1 MLQNLHMSWKTGD
14 IQLASI
20 HDHGNPVRVLA
31 QVRQL
36 FRLSFPARSF
46 SLVADAFN
54 LTRHLYNG
62 RFPGYGP
69 CTTEYHDFSHVLDV
83 FAATAR
89 LLDGRMIEGGKA
101 SPEAAADLLI
111 ASLLHDSG
119 YILES
124 EDKGGTGAKYTRTH
138 VGRSA
143 AFVARNA
150 STFHLDANRADSIGR
165 TILGTD
171 LARSWKDL
179 AFADEAEEESA
190 AMLAAADILGQMGD
204 RVYLE
209 KLLFLYY
216 EFREAGIE
224 GYSSAYDILQKTL
237 GFYESTKIRL
247 DSTLAATSG
256 LARIHFS
263 RRYNVGRDLYREAIQ
278 RQMDYLARIVSDDT
292 TNFRTKLKR
301 MDLERIERE
310 RSEPKVAEKEEAI

>member
-1 MLQNLHMSWKTGD
+1 MLQNLRMASKKGD

-31 QVRQL
+31 QVRHL
-36 FRLSFPARSF
+36 FCLSFPVRSF
-46 SLVADAFN
+46 FLVADAFN

-69 CTTEYHDFSHVLDV
+69 CSTEYHDFSHVLDV
-83 FAATAR
+83 FAASAR
-89 LLDGRMIEGGKA
+89 LLDGWMIDGGRA
-101 SPEAAADLLI
+101 SPEEAADLLI
-111 ASLLHDSG
+111 ASLLHDAG

-124 EDKGGTGAKYTRTH
+124 GDSGGTGAKYTRTH

-150 STFHLDANRADSIGR
+150 STFHLDDNRADSIGR
-165 TILGTD
+165 IILGTD
-171 LARSWKDL
+171 LARPWKDL
-179 AFADEAEEESA
+179 VFSDRGEEERA
-190 AMLAAADILGQMGD
+190 AILAAADILGQMGD
-204 RVYLE
+204 RIYLE

-247 DSTLAATSG
+247 DSTLASTAG
-256 LARIHFS
+256 LARLHFA
-263 RRYNVGRDLYREAIQ
+263 RRYNVDRDLYREAIQ

-292 TNFRTKLKR
+292 ANFRTKLKR

-310 RSEPKVAEKEEAI
+310 RSEPKVAAKEEAI